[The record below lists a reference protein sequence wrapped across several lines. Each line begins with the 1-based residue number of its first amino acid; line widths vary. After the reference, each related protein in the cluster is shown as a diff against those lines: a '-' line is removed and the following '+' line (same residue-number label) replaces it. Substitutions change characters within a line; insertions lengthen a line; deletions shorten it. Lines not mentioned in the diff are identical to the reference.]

1 MFSTHFEALSGCIR
15 GQEFAVVRS
24 KKSFNN
30 LKDSGKHAF
39 SVIGGGLKPQWLNMG
54 GGLGEGGEIRK
65 TGPADLIPGG
75 AQIGPKSTKK
85 VNILMCLLH
94 CSLKNYDFLMCLC
107 DFTLL
112 FSKGAL
118 C

>member
-1 MFSTHFEALSGCIR
+1 MGVREASQRLPRARGSDCVQLLAQTEPYGPGSGHFVCVSTHFEALSGCIR
-15 GQEFAVVRS
+15 GQEFAIVRP

-65 TGPADLIPGG
+65 TWEGI
-75 AQIGPKSTKK
+75 
-85 VNILMCLLH
+85 
-94 CSLKNYDFLMCLC
+94 
-107 DFTLL
+107 
-112 FSKGAL
+112 
-118 C
+118 

>member
-1 MFSTHFEALSGCIR
+1 VFSTHFEALSGCIR

-54 GGLGEGGEIRK
+54 GGLGEGGEIPE
-65 TGPADLIPGG
+65 TGPADLITRW
-75 AQIGPKSTKK
+75 GPDWSKIDKKSEYSHVFIAFFIKK
-85 VNILMCLLH
+85 L
-94 CSLKNYDFLMCLC
+94 
-107 DFTLL
+107 
-112 FSKGAL
+112 
-118 C
+118 